1 MNAARLVAPATVTAS
16 GFSLALLIAASVT
29 ALVAVVLV
37 VATLRRSPRLTMPF
51 GWFSAAGVVAIIAGA
66 LLVGGALTPSPTAVA
81 EPVSD
86 APAAATPRGASDA
99 YPGAQLDGPQ
109 LETLGYDDG
118 STP

>member
-1 MNAARLVAPATVTAS
+1 MNAARLVAPATFTAS

-37 VATLRRSPRLTMPF
+37 VASLRRSPRLTTPV
-51 GWFSAAGVVAIIAGA
+51 GWFSAAGAVAIIAGA

-86 APAAATPRGASDA
+86 APAASTPRGASDQ
-99 YPGAQLDGPQ
+99 YGDIELDGPQ

-118 STP
+118 TAP